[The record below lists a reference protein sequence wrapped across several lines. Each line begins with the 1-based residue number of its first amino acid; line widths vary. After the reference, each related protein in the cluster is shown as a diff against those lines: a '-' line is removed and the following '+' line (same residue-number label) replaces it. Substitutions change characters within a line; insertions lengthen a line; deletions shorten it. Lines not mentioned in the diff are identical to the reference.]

1 MEGGRSKIAARH
13 GRGCS
18 FYLWSTV
25 FLLLLIGLPVLY
37 VRYTDPSDPPAPKN
51 QAVYRQQEQPRAA
64 TGSTSATGARFPAD
78 QLKAG
83 WTRFENCRHI
93 AGEYYD
99 GDSFMAETADGK
111 RVVFRLYFVDAP
123 ETDDRFPKR
132 NAEQAKVFGVKDV
145 RPLGEQARE
154 FTRNFLRRGFTA
166 TTKHQHAAGMS
177 GLPRSYAF
185 VEVEGE
191 LLSEA
196 LLKAG
201 LGRAYGRDTALP
213 DGGDKYKHWDR
224 LNGMATFVG
233 RE

>member
-1 MEGGRSKIAARH
+1 MEGGRSKIAARN

-18 FYLWSTV
+18 FYLWSAV
-25 FLLLLIGLPVLY
+25 FLALLIGLPWLY
-37 VRYTDPSDPPAPKN
+37 IRYSDPPET
-51 QAVYRQQEQPRAA
+51 QVQRRQQQQQQDQQPARSEVD
-64 TGSTSATGARFPAD
+64 TRFPVAS
-78 QLKAG
+78 LTKG

-93 AGEYYD
+93 VGEYYD
-99 GDSFMAETADGK
+99 GDSFMAETADGN

-132 NAEQAKVFGVKDV
+132 NAEQAKIFGVKDV
-145 RPLGEQARE
+145 RPLGEKARK
-154 FTRNFLRRGFTA
+154 FTRDFLRRGFTA

-185 VEVEGE
+185 VEVDGE

-196 LLKAG
+196 LLKSG

-224 LNGMATFVG
+224 LNGMAK
-233 RE
+233 

>member
-18 FYLWSTV
+18 FYFWSAV
-25 FLLLLIGLPVLY
+25 FLLLLVGVPFLY
-37 VRYTDPSDPPAPKN
+37 IRYSDPPNLKKRN
-51 QAVYRQQEQPRAA
+51 VYRQQEQPRAI
-64 TGSTSATGARFPAD
+64 TGTTVARFPAD
-78 QLKAG
+78 QLKPG

-145 RPLGEQARE
+145 RPLGEKARS
-154 FTRNFLRRGFTA
+154 FTRRFLRGGFTA
-166 TTKHQHAAGMS
+166 TTRHQRAAGMS

-185 VEVEGE
+185 VEVDGE

-213 DGGDKYKHWDR
+213 DGSDKYKHWDR